1 MSLAL
6 HLPPRA
12 DQKEFNLR
20 VWETLLADPVLTKM
34 DGRFETDRHGH
45 IIMTPPPGYHH
56 GSRQFEVGYILR
68 KMLGG
73 NVRTECPLSTSD
85 GVKAVDV
92 VWLSDSREATAL
104 SGQVLVEA
112 PEICVEVISPSNT
125 NAEMEEKKALYFDAG
140 AGEVWFCE
148 EDGTMRFHSAQGP
161 LDHSV
166 LCPEFPAMIEL

>member
-6 HLPPRA
+6 HLPPRT

-20 VWETLLADPVLTKM
+20 VWETLLADPVLAKM

-56 GSRQFEVGYILR
+56 GGRQFEVGYILR

-104 SGQVLVEA
+104 RGQVLVEA

-148 EDGTMRFHSAQGP
+148 EDGTMRFHSAQGA

-166 LCPEFPAMIEL
+166 LCPEFPAVIEL